1 MTIKYKTIKEI
12 KKMISQK
19 EISNKEIVQEV
30 YKLINENSHL
40 NAFVTLNEENS
51 IKQADNLDNN
61 PSEMALAGIPIAQKD
76 LFCTKGLRTTCGSKI
91 LDNFIPPYSATVIE
105 NLENAGCISVGKTNM
120 DEFAMGSSNETS
132 YFGNVHN
139 PWGDKLVPGGSSGG
153 SASAVAAGIVPAASG
168 TDTGGSIRQPA
179 SLCGITGL
187 KPTYGR
193 VSRWGMIAF
202 ASSLDQAGPMARTVE
217 DCALLLNEMCS
228 HDIKDTTSLDED
240 IPNFENR
247 AGAVTLDIT
256 MAELNTY
263 SQNCSPTD
271 PPILMSWPGA
281 LPRQLD
287 EYIDLNNETNTELLA
302 DQIWDGERNLDPNW
316 EAILK
321 KNFLNSGGYQYF
333 KMIVDEVSTRF
344 NLANTVDDFEI
355 ITDKENY
362 YSLEVLN
369 IINNIRDDFN
379 TYQANLDTT
388 TFMPRQAND
397 CANVE
402 YYIDDLKWGL
412 PVYLGLDGTEVTE
425 EYKYDTG
432 EFLETKGFYLP
443 TYYYYNKTDSRYQ
456 PFKRPSSGG
465 FSHSSI
471 FLLVSKFQLDVKG
484 EPYFFMDL
492 DRLNC
497 IDEVAPYKE
506 NEFSE
511 MNNMSTGNPN
521 SAFAKLP
528 LSIQDEVAYSG
539 SQITSKSYD
548 PPLNRLSR
556 LAIRLRFHNGRP
568 VKFGIQPFSF
578 VLEIKCSKQSLKL
591 K

>member
-51 IKQADNLDNN
+51 LKQADNLDNN

-240 IPNFENR
+240 IPNFENDLNQSLK
-247 AGAVTLDIT
+247 GKKIGVVKDLDLSSLDNDVVSVYEDSLNEFVSLG
-256 MAELNTY
+256 AELKDI
-263 SQNCSPTD
+263 S
-271 PPILMSWPGA
+271 
-281 LPRQLD
+281 LP
-287 EYIDLNNETNTELLA
+287 
-302 DQIWDGERNLDPNW
+302 
-316 EAILK
+316 
-321 KNFLNSGGYQYF
+321 
-333 KMIVDEVSTRF
+333 
-344 NLANTVDDFEI
+344 NLALSV
-355 ITDKENY
+355 
-362 YSLEVLN
+362 
-369 IINNIRDDFN
+369 
-379 TYQANLDTT
+379 
-388 TFMPRQAND
+388 
-397 CANVE
+397 
-402 YYIDDLKWGL
+402 
-412 PVYLGLDGTEVTE
+412 
-425 EYKYDTG
+425 
-432 EFLETKGFYLP
+432 P
-443 TYYYYNKTDSRYQ
+443 TYY
-456 PFKRPSSGG
+456 
-465 FSHSSI
+465 
-471 FLLVSKFQLDVKG
+471 V
-484 EPYFFMDL
+484 
-492 DRLNC
+492 
-497 IDEVAPYKE
+497 VAPAE
-506 NEFSE
+506 CSSN
-511 MNNMSTGNPN
+511 
-521 SAFAKLP
+521 
-528 LSIQDEVAYSG
+528 
-539 SQITSKSYD
+539 
-548 PPLNRLSR
+548 LSR
-556 LAIRLRFHNGRP
+556 FDG
-568 VKFGIQPFSF
+568 VKFGRRSENPKDLEELYVQTRSEGFGDEVKRRILIGSYVLSAGYYDAYYKKAQQVRRLIKKDFDEAFSNVDVIMTPTTRGPAFEMGSKGSDPIQMY
-578 VLEIKCSKQSLKL
+578 LEDLFTISANLAGLPAMSLPNGNIDKKPIGL
-591 K
+591 QIIGNFLDESTILNFGHMYQTNTNWHMLTPDGEKE

>member
-240 IPNFENR
+240 IPNFENDLNQSLK
-247 AGAVTLDIT
+247 GKKIGVVKDLDLSSLDNDVVSVYEDSLNEFVSLG
-256 MAELNTY
+256 AELKDI
-263 SQNCSPTD
+263 S
-271 PPILMSWPGA
+271 
-281 LPRQLD
+281 LP
-287 EYIDLNNETNTELLA
+287 
-302 DQIWDGERNLDPNW
+302 
-316 EAILK
+316 
-321 KNFLNSGGYQYF
+321 
-333 KMIVDEVSTRF
+333 
-344 NLANTVDDFEI
+344 NLALSV
-355 ITDKENY
+355 
-362 YSLEVLN
+362 
-369 IINNIRDDFN
+369 
-379 TYQANLDTT
+379 
-388 TFMPRQAND
+388 
-397 CANVE
+397 
-402 YYIDDLKWGL
+402 
-412 PVYLGLDGTEVTE
+412 
-425 EYKYDTG
+425 
-432 EFLETKGFYLP
+432 P
-443 TYYYYNKTDSRYQ
+443 TYY
-456 PFKRPSSGG
+456 
-465 FSHSSI
+465 
-471 FLLVSKFQLDVKG
+471 V
-484 EPYFFMDL
+484 
-492 DRLNC
+492 
-497 IDEVAPYKE
+497 VAPAE
-506 NEFSE
+506 CSSN
-511 MNNMSTGNPN
+511 
-521 SAFAKLP
+521 
-528 LSIQDEVAYSG
+528 
-539 SQITSKSYD
+539 
-548 PPLNRLSR
+548 LSR
-556 LAIRLRFHNGRP
+556 FDG
-568 VKFGIQPFSF
+568 VKFGRRSENPKDLEELYIQTRSEGFGDEVKRRILIGSYVLSAGYYDAYYKKAQQVRRLIKKDFDEAFSNVDVIMTPTTRGPAF
-578 VLEIKCSKQSLKL
+578 EMGSKGSDPIQMYLEDLFTISANLAGLPAMSLPNGNIDKKPIGL
-591 K
+591 QIIGNFLDESTILNFGHMYQTKTNWHMLTPDGEKE